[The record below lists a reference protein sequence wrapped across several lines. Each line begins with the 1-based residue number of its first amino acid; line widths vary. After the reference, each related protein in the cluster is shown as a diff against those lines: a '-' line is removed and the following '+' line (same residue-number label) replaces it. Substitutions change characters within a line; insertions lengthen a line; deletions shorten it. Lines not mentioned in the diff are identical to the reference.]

1 MIAHFSTAHDK
12 AAEKMLAEIHNQEEK
27 KSFMPWLTV
36 YGTETYL
43 PSFVSGNNKLF

>member
-1 MIAHFSTAHDK
+1 MIAYFSTTRDK

-27 KSFMPWLTV
+27 KSFMSWLTV
-36 YGTETYL
+36 YGTETHL